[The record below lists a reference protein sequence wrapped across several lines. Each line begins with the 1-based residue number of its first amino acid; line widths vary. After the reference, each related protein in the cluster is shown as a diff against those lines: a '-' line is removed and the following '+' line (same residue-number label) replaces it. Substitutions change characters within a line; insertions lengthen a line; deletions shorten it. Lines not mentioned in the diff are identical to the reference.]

1 MALKQYEIAF
11 NLAAKKSGTFT
22 KSFKDAGQTV
32 EGLQAHMERMNASFA
47 EITGVV
53 KARKAVGESA
63 KAYAQ
68 ARERVAELG
77 RAISQTEKPTKEMEQ
92 AFKKAKDALDKSKIS
107 LDKNRDAMAALDKEY
122 GTSQTSLSALVKRQ
136 KEFEDATKA
145 AVKAQELQE
154 KLQKRIDKLSSGQD
168 KLGAVAG
175 AVDKVGGVAAG
186 AASAGAGIGMAAGGA
201 MLKAGADFQASMAQI
216 QASTG
221 ATAEQM
227 AQMEQ
232 SARAIYKSGMGES
245 YDEVA
250 RAMATIRQTGGFS
263 GQELEDVTKSA
274 MLLGKTF
281 DMDVAETARAS
292 SALVKNFGIDGEKAF
307 DLIAF
312 AAQNGANKNGDL
324 LDTFNEYSVQYKALG
339 FTAEQ
344 FAAHL
349 VKGAEDGAFS
359 IDKVGDAI
367 KEFNIRAKDG
377 SKSSMEAFAEL
388 GLSGETATQMFAAGG
403 ERAQAAFVE
412 VVKRLK
418 EIDDPVKRNA
428 AGVALFGTQ
437 FEDLEA
443 KALDGFLAIE
453 GELPK
458 MSGTMKNV
466 ASAMQAT
473 LGTQVTVVARQFT
486 DLLLPASQEA
496 ATALRDQMPSIS
508 ESIASISPQVQALGQ
523 AFVDAIPTLTQWAK
537 TALTSVTTAAKY
549 ILDNFDSIASAAIFA
564 AKAFI
569 GFRIALGALQVATTV
584 AKWITVAQK
593 AFVTYRVSAV
603 AAAVASKT
611 SAAVMGGLSIAVKAL
626 GAALKFLMANPILM
640 FLGALVAAGVAVYKN
655 WDEIKAM
662 AISVAQAISDA
673 WGNAMTSIRGFFA
686 STFDSLAS
694 IMKGPVNAVIEI
706 INRMIDSVNGMA
718 FEVPSWVPG
727 MGGEKFGVSLPKIP
741 QLAEG
746 GIATK
751 PTLATIAEAGE
762 AEAVIPLSQLSTM
775 LQPMPAAGSEGS
787 GGTVINFAPVINLQG
802 GGSDVAGAVQRG
814 LSYGY
819 EEFKAF
825 QARWQMDKRRTS
837 FA

>member
-77 RAISQTEKPTKEMEQ
+77 RAISQTENPTKEMEQ

-232 SARAIYKSGMGES
+232 SARAIYTSGMGES

-250 RAMATIRQTGGFS
+250 RAMATMRQTGGFS
-263 GQELEDVTKSA
+263 GKELEDVTKSA

-324 LDTFNEYSVQYKALG
+324 LDTFNEYAVQYKALG

-458 MSGTMKNV
+458 MSGTMKSV

-508 ESIASISPQVQALGQ
+508 ASIASISPQVQALGQ
-523 AFVDAIPTLTQWAK
+523 AFVDAIPTLTQWAN

-593 AFVTYRVSAV
+593 AFVTYRVSAI
-603 AAAVASKT
+603 AATVASKT

-626 GAALKFLMANPILM
+626 GAAMKFLMANPILM

-673 WGNAMTSIRGFFA
+673 WSGAMTSIQGFFA
-686 STFDSLAS
+686 NTFDSLAS
-694 IMKGPVNAVIEI
+694 IMKGPINTI
-706 INRMIDSVNGMA
+706 IAMINSIVESINGMA
-718 FEVPSWVPG
+718 FNVPDWVPAI
-727 MGGEKFGVSLPKIP
+727 GGQKFGVELPKIP

-787 GGTVINFAPVINLQG
+787 GGTVINFAPVINIQG
-802 GGSDVAGAVQRG
+802 GDSDVAGAVQTG
-814 LSYGY
+814 LGSGY
-819 EEFKAF
+819 EKFRANMQRFMTE
-825 QARWQMDKRRTS
+825 QKRLS

>member
-77 RAISQTEKPTKEMEQ
+77 RAISQTENPTKEMEQ

-154 KLQKRIDKLSSGQD
+154 KLQKRIDKLSSGQG

-227 AQMEQ
+227 AQIEQ

-250 RAMATIRQTGGFS
+250 RAMATMRQTGGFN
-263 GQELEDVTKSA
+263 GKELEDVTKSA

-324 LDTFNEYSVQYKALG
+324 LDTFNEYAVQYKALG

-458 MSGTMKNV
+458 MSGTMKSV

-496 ATALRDQMPSIS
+496 AMALRDQMPSIS
-508 ESIASISPQVQALGQ
+508 ASIASISPQVQALGQ

-593 AFVTYRVSAV
+593 AFVTYRVSAI
-603 AAAVASKT
+603 AATVASKT

-762 AEAVIPLSQLSTM
+762 AEAVIPLSKLSTM
-775 LQPMPAAGSEGS
+775 LQPMPAAGGEGS
-787 GGTVINFAPVINLQG
+787 GGGMTINFAPVIHVQG
-802 GGSDVAGAVQRG
+802 EAGVEGVNQAMG
-814 LSYGY
+814 LSLQKL
-819 EEFKAF
+819 EEML
-825 QARWQMDKRRTS
+825 ARVQMNQRRKS

>member
-77 RAISQTEKPTKEMEQ
+77 RAISQTENPTKEMVQ

-175 AVDKVGGVAAG
+175 VADKVGGVAAG

-232 SARAIYKSGMGES
+232 SARAIYTSGMGES

-250 RAMATIRQTGGFS
+250 RAMATMRQTGGFS
-263 GQELEDVTKSA
+263 GKELEDVTKSA

-324 LDTFNEYSVQYKALG
+324 LDTFNEYAVQYKALG

-458 MSGTMKNV
+458 MSGTMKSV

-508 ESIASISPQVQALGQ
+508 ASIASISPQVQALGQ

-584 AKWITVAQK
+584 AKWITVARK
-593 AFVTYRVSAV
+593 AFVTYRVSAI
-603 AAAVASKT
+603 AATVASKT

-787 GGTVINFAPVINLQG
+787 GGTVINFAPVINIQG
-802 GGSDVAGAVQRG
+802 GGSDVAGAVQTG
-814 LSYGY
+814 LRSGY
-819 EEFKAF
+819 EEFRANMQRF
-825 QARWQMDKRRTS
+825 MTEQKRLS

>member
-227 AQMEQ
+227 AQMEK
-232 SARAIYKSGMGES
+232 SARAIYTSGMGES

-250 RAMATIRQTGGFS
+250 RAMATMRQTGGFS
-263 GQELEDVTKSA
+263 GKELEDVTKSA

-324 LDTFNEYSVQYKALG
+324 LDTFNEYAVQYKALG

-458 MSGTMKNV
+458 MSGTMKSV
-466 ASAMQAT
+466 ASTMQAT

-508 ESIASISPQVQALGQ
+508 ASIASISPQVQALGQ

-611 SAAVMGGLSIAVKAL
+611 SAAVMGGLSMAVKAL
-626 GAALKFLMANPILM
+626 GAAMKFLMANPILM

-673 WGNAMTSIRGFFA
+673 WGNAMTSIQGFFS

-706 INRMIDSVNGMA
+706 INRMIDSVNGMS
-718 FEVPSWVPG
+718 FEVPGWVPG

-775 LQPMPAAGSEGS
+775 LQPMPAAGVE
-787 GGTVINFAPVINLQG
+787 GGTVINFAPVINIQG
-802 GGSDVAGAVQRG
+802 GGSDVAGAVQTG
-814 LSYGY
+814 LGSGY
-819 EEFKAF
+819 EKFRANMQRFMTE
-825 QARWQMDKRRTS
+825 QKRLS

>member
-77 RAISQTEKPTKEMEQ
+77 RAISQTENPTKEMEQ

-107 LDKNRDAMAALDKEY
+107 LYKNRDAMAALDKEY

-232 SARAIYKSGMGES
+232 SARAIYTSGMGES

-250 RAMATIRQTGGFS
+250 RAMATMRQTGGFS
-263 GQELEDVTKSA
+263 GKELEDVTKSA

-324 LDTFNEYSVQYKALG
+324 LDTFNEYAVQYQSLG

-458 MSGTMKNV
+458 MSGTMKSV

-508 ESIASISPQVQALGQ
+508 ASIASISPQVQALGQ
-523 AFVDAIPTLTQWAK
+523 AFVDAIPTLTQWAN

-584 AKWITVAQK
+584 AKWITMAQK

-626 GAALKFLMANPILM
+626 GAALKFLTTNPIGL
-640 FLGALVAAGVAVYKN
+640 FLTGLVAAGVMLYKN
-655 WDEIKAM
+655 WDELKAM
-662 AISVAQAISDA
+662 AISVAQVISNA
-673 WGNAMTSIRGFFA
+673 WSSAMTSIQGFFA
-686 STFDSLAS
+686 NTFDSLAS
-694 IMKGPVNAVIEI
+694 IMKGPINTI
-706 INRMIDSVNGMA
+706 IAMINSIVESINGMA
-718 FEVPSWVPG
+718 FNVPDWVPAI
-727 MGGEKFGVSLPKIP
+727 GGQKFGVELPKIP

-746 GIATK
+746 GIATQ

-775 LQPMPAAGSEGS
+775 LQPMPAAGGEGL
-787 GGTVINFAPVINLQG
+787 GGGMTINFAPVIHVQG
-802 GGSDVAGAVQRG
+802 EAGVEGVNQAMG
-814 LSYGY
+814 LSLQKL
-819 EEFKAF
+819 EEML
-825 QARWQMDKRRTS
+825 ARVQMNQRRKS

>member
-77 RAISQTEKPTKEMEQ
+77 RAISQTENPTKEMVQ

-175 AVDKVGGVAAG
+175 VADKVGGVAAG

-232 SARAIYKSGMGES
+232 SARAIYTSGMGES

-250 RAMATIRQTGGFS
+250 RAMATMRQTGGFN
-263 GQELEDVTKSA
+263 GKELEGVTKSA

-324 LDTFNEYSVQYKALG
+324 LDTFNEYAVQYKALG
-339 FTAEQ
+339 FSAEQ

-458 MSGTMKNV
+458 MSGTMKSV

-508 ESIASISPQVQALGQ
+508 ASIASISPQVQALGQ
-523 AFVDAIPTLTQWAK
+523 AFVDAIPTLTQWAN

-626 GAALKFLMANPILM
+626 GAAMKFLMANPILM

-673 WGNAMTSIRGFFA
+673 WCSAMTSIQGFFL

-706 INRMIDSVNGMA
+706 INRMIDSVNGLS

-787 GGTVINFAPVINLQG
+787 GGTVINFAPVINIQG
-802 GGSDVAGAVQRG
+802 GGSDVAGVVQTG
-814 LSYGY
+814 LRSGY
-819 EEFKAF
+819 EEFRANMQRF
-825 QARWQMDKRRTS
+825 MTEQKRLS